1 MQNTISDYK
10 DDITTGRK
18 LDLIKVFGAVTIQAI
33 KEKRAAYVNN
43 YVCFILSIQGLYMIA
58 STTTEEL
65 NWYANFPIILSNQF
79 TISAMFPDFFTVN
92 RFQ

>member
-1 MQNTISDYK
+1 MSHYAQNTENQKNVMQNTISDYK

-43 YVCFILSIQGLYMIA
+43 YVCFVLSI
-58 STTTEEL
+58 
-65 NWYANFPIILSNQF
+65 
-79 TISAMFPDFFTVN
+79 
-92 RFQ
+92 

>member
-1 MQNTISDYK
+1 MSHYAQNTENQKNVMQNTISDYK

-43 YVCFILSIQGLYMIA
+43 YVCFILSI
-58 STTTEEL
+58 
-65 NWYANFPIILSNQF
+65 
-79 TISAMFPDFFTVN
+79 
-92 RFQ
+92 

>member
-1 MQNTISDYK
+1 MNHYAQNTENQKNVMQNTISDYK

-43 YVCFILSIQGLYMIA
+43 YVCFILSI
-58 STTTEEL
+58 
-65 NWYANFPIILSNQF
+65 
-79 TISAMFPDFFTVN
+79 
-92 RFQ
+92 

>member
-43 YVCFILSIQGLYMIA
+43 YLYFVLSI
-58 STTTEEL
+58 
-65 NWYANFPIILSNQF
+65 
-79 TISAMFPDFFTVN
+79 
-92 RFQ
+92 

>member
-10 DDITTGRK
+10 DDIATGRK

-43 YVCFILSIQGLYMIA
+43 YVCFILSI
-58 STTTEEL
+58 
-65 NWYANFPIILSNQF
+65 
-79 TISAMFPDFFTVN
+79 
-92 RFQ
+92 